1 MKALFIGGTGV
12 ISTAVGALAL
22 ARGWELTLLN
32 RGTNAAR
39 APRGAR
45 VLTADIHDE
54 AAVKAAL
61 GDERFDVAVDF
72 IAFTEEDVQRDVR
85 LFAGRAA
92 QYIFISSASAYQK
105 PVAALPITESTP
117 LANPYWQY
125 SRDKIACE
133 NFLMERYR
141 EEGFPVTIVR
151 PSHTY
156 CGGKAVVA
164 LHGARG
170 CWQTLA
176 RIRAGKPVIIPG
188 DGTSLWT
195 ATHADDFAVGFVGLM
210 GNPHALGTAVHIT
223 TDEGMT
229 WNQIYAVLASAMGAP
244 LCAAYVASKFLAVC
258 GRAAAAPAER
268 SGRDISAGPGI
279 FVHYFSGYAV
289 YLCLQRL
296 RGGHAQCGRFPHAHP
311 FSGAG
316 IGAQRRV
323 GRGVCGRPAL
333 GCGGRGNC
341 HRHRRKPFCNFMCY
355 LYRA

>member
-72 IAFTEEDVQRDVR
+72 TAFTEEDVQRDVR

-170 CWQTLA
+170 CWQTVA

-195 ATHADDFAVGFVGLM
+195 ATHADDFAVGCCGLI
-210 GNPHALGTAVHIT
+210 GNEKAIGEAFQIM
-223 TDEGMT
+223 TDEVAT
-229 WNQIYAVLASAMGAP
+229 WDMIYKELARLYGVEYKPVYIPSDLLACSQKYDHRTALLGDKQYSVVFDTHKIKEAVPEFQCIISINEGLRKYKEYMDAHPEMKAP
-244 LCAAYVASKFLAVC
+244 DPEFDNWCDQV
-258 GRAAAAPAER
+258 
-268 SGRDISAGPGI
+268 I
-279 FVHYFSGYAV
+279 AV
-289 YLCLQRL
+289 YKEACEKVKEVL
-296 RGGHAQCGRFPHAHP
+296 
-311 FSGAG
+311 
-316 IGAQRRV
+316 
-323 GRGVCGRPAL
+323 
-333 GCGGRGNC
+333 
-341 HRHRRKPFCNFMCY
+341 
-355 LYRA
+355 

>member
-244 LCAAYVASKFLAVC
+244 LCVAYVASKFLAVC
-258 GRAAAAPAER
+258 GRAAGYDFEGPLLGDKAANVRFDNTKIKRLVPDFAPR
-268 SGRDISAGPGI
+268 VSMAQGI
-279 FVHYFSGYAV
+279 RGAV
-289 YLCLQRL
+289 EYLL
-296 RGGHAQCGRFPHAHP
+296 AHP
-311 FSGAG
+311 ELQTPDPEFDTWCDRVLAAQSAAKAVFDGAHL
-316 IGAQRRV
+316 A
-323 GRGVCGRPAL
+323 
-333 GCGGRGNC
+333 
-341 HRHRRKPFCNFMCY
+341 
-355 LYRA
+355 

>member
-117 LANPYWQY
+117 LANPGAC
-125 SRDKIACE
+125 SRSVAFRPRRNRAAVISA
-133 NFLMERYR
+133 LLP
-141 EEGFPVTIVR
+141 GTIVNR
-151 PSHTY
+151 PGFLYNKRQDSYHT
-156 CGGKAVVA
+156 
-164 LHGARG
+164 
-170 CWQTLA
+170 
-176 RIRAGKPVIIPG
+176 
-188 DGTSLWT
+188 
-195 ATHADDFAVGFVGLM
+195 
-210 GNPHALGTAVHIT
+210 
-223 TDEGMT
+223 
-229 WNQIYAVLASAMGAP
+229 
-244 LCAAYVASKFLAVC
+244 
-258 GRAAAAPAER
+258 
-268 SGRDISAGPGI
+268 
-279 FVHYFSGYAV
+279 
-289 YLCLQRL
+289 
-296 RGGHAQCGRFPHAHP
+296 
-311 FSGAG
+311 
-316 IGAQRRV
+316 
-323 GRGVCGRPAL
+323 
-333 GCGGRGNC
+333 
-341 HRHRRKPFCNFMCY
+341 
-355 LYRA
+355 

>member
-1 MKALFIGGTGV
+1 MTCACL
-12 ISTAVGALAL
+12 
-22 ARGWELTLLN
+22 RG
-32 RGTNAAR
+32 
-39 APRGAR
+39 
-45 VLTADIHDE
+45 
-54 AAVKAAL
+54 
-61 GDERFDVAVDF
+61 
-72 IAFTEEDVQRDVR
+72 
-85 LFAGRAA
+85 
-92 QYIFISSASAYQK
+92 
-105 PVAALPITESTP
+105 ALPITESTP

-258 GRAAAAPAER
+258 GRAAGYDFEGPLLGDKAANVRFDNTKIKRLVPDFAPR
-268 SGRDISAGPGI
+268 VSMAQGI
-279 FVHYFSGYAV
+279 RGAV
-289 YLCLQRL
+289 EYLL
-296 RGGHAQCGRFPHAHP
+296 AHP
-311 FSGAG
+311 EMQTPDPEFDTWCDRVLAAQSAAKAVFDGAHL
-316 IGAQRRV
+316 A
-323 GRGVCGRPAL
+323 
-333 GCGGRGNC
+333 
-341 HRHRRKPFCNFMCY
+341 
-355 LYRA
+355 

>member
-32 RGTNAAR
+32 RGTNTAR

-258 GRAAAAPAER
+258 GRAACYDFEGPLLGDKAANVRFDNTKIKRLVPDFAPR
-268 SGRDISAGPGI
+268 VSMAQGI
-279 FVHYFSGYAV
+279 RGAV
-289 YLCLQRL
+289 EYLL
-296 RGGHAQCGRFPHAHP
+296 AHP
-311 FSGAG
+311 ELQTPDPEFDTWCDRVLAAQSAAKAVFDGAHL
-316 IGAQRRV
+316 A
-323 GRGVCGRPAL
+323 
-333 GCGGRGNC
+333 
-341 HRHRRKPFCNFMCY
+341 
-355 LYRA
+355 